1 MPLQKQNLNIPFAQ
15 GLDLKTDP
23 KQIPIGKFLSLKNV
37 NFDEPKL
44 FKKRNGFPQITTVP
58 EEVDSITTFSGGL
71 VGLGDSLWSFSEET
85 MDWLNK
91 GNIKPVSF
99 NQVELQRSSSSQQ
112 SVDVAVTEEGLTL
125 TAWQDSDGKCYYKI
139 IDAGNVSTVVNQTQ
153 LPTGAASPRTFILGN
168 YYIVTY
174 LVDITATT
182 HLQYIAIPIVSPT
195 SPGSATDISAT
206 VDSINAAYDGK
217 VINNQLFVAWD
228 ASDVGGAVRLSK
240 LSSTLV
246 GSTTVTFAGR
256 SAQKIMV
263 TGDLTV
269 PNPVVWL
276 AWREASGDCYT
287 AARSTTFGA
296 ILAPTQFLTAID
308 VVNLTGCARNNVLT
322 VFYEISNTYSYS
334 SVRTDYLNK
343 ITITSAG
350 AVGVATTIIRS
361 LGLASKAFEY
371 EDMCY
376 FLAVYG
382 GTYQPTYFLIDEN
395 GNVISKFAYSNGQ
408 TYGQNQILSS
418 ISLYNAT
425 VYFGYLFK
433 AQIIAVNKS
442 QNVDSVGGTFG
453 LSGINLGSITFG
465 FQMQALEIAGALHMN
480 GGFLRMYDGVKPVEH
495 SFFVWPEDLGATPI
509 VMGGGMS
516 SQKYFYQATYE
527 WTDARG
533 NIHRSAP
540 SIPFEVDLTD
550 ESGTA
555 VTFTSEFALGDTS
568 ITVSSVSGLH
578 VGQEITDTTT
588 GANLTP
594 GTVITAINGL
604 VLTLNQPT
612 AGASAGAPGDTLQ
625 TVDTLGVALEI
636 PTLRVTA
643 KIGLNPVRIVV
654 YRWSEDQQNY
664 YQVTSVTSPVLNKT
678 DSDSVLVDDYLSDAE
693 ILGNAL
699 IYTTGGVIENIAA
712 PASSYMTL
720 YKSRLFL
727 IDAEDKNLEWY
738 SKQVI
743 ENTPVELSDLLTQYI
758 APTIGA
764 VASTGN
770 LESLFAMD
778 DKIISFK
785 KDAIYYE
792 TGNGPDNTGANNDF
806 SEPNFITATVGCANQ
821 ASIVF
826 IPSGLIFKSDK
837 GFWLLGRDLSTRY
850 IGADVEDFNQYECTS
865 AYTIPGTNQVRFT
878 LSNGAVLMY
887 DYYMSQWCE
896 FEGVNAISSCIYQD
910 EHTLIDK
917 FGRVFQESPEHYID
931 GSVPTLMSMTTGWLN
946 LAGVQGF
953 ERAYYFYLLGQF
965 QTPHKVVIEIAYDYD
980 PTIVQQSIIT
990 PDNFSGYY
998 GDDSLYG
1005 GSSPYGGI
1013 SDVEQYRV
1021 FLEKQKCQAFQVT
1034 IREIYDGT
1042 YGVPAGAG
1050 LTLSGLNLVVGT
1062 KKGYPTLP
1070 AKYSVG

>member
-23 KQIPIGKFLSLKNV
+23 KQIAVGKFLSLKNI

-44 FKKRNGFPQITTVP
+44 FKKRNGFPELTTIP
-58 EEVDSITTFSGGL
+58 EVVDSITTFSGGL
-71 VGLGDSLWSFSEET
+71 VGLGDNLWSYSADVME
-85 MDWLNK
+85 WANK

-99 NQVELQRSSSSQQ
+99 DQVELQRSSSVQQ
-112 SVDVAVTEEGLTL
+112 SADAAVTADGLTL
-125 TAWQDSDGKCYYKI
+125 TAWDDSDGQAYYKI
-139 IDAGNVSTVVNQTQ
+139 VDATNSSSVVNQTQ
-153 LPTGAASPRTFILGN
+153 LPTGAATPRTFILGN
-168 YYIVTY
+168 YFIVTF

-182 HLQYIAIPIVSPT
+182 HLQYIAIPILTPT
-195 SPGSATDISAT
+195 TPGSATDISAT
-206 VDSINAAYDGK
+206 VDSIDAAYDGK
-217 VINNQLFVAWD
+217 VINNQLFVAWN
-228 ASDVGGAVRLSK
+228 ASDVGGAVRLTK
-240 LSSTLV
+240 LSSTLS

-256 SAQKIMV
+256 NAERIMV
-263 TGDLTV
+263 TGDLTI
-269 PNPVVWL
+269 PNPVVWI
-276 AWREASGDCYT
+276 AWSESSTNAYV

-296 ILAPTQFLTAID
+296 VLAPTQFLTA
-308 VVNLTGCARNNVLT
+308 VNLVNLTGCARNNVLT
-322 VFYEISNTYSYS
+322 VFYEVSNTYSYS
-334 SVRTDYLNK
+334 TVRTDYLRK
-343 ITITSAG
+343 ITVTSAG
-350 AVGVATTIIRS
+350 SIGVATTIIRS

-371 EDMCY
+371 EDVCY

-408 TYGQNQILSS
+408 RYGTTQILSS
-418 ISLYNAT
+418 VSLHEAT
-425 VYFGYLFK
+425 VSFAYLFK
-433 AQIIAVNKS
+433 AQIIAVNKA

-453 LSGINLGSITFG
+453 LTGINLGSITFG

-495 SFFVWPEDLGATPI
+495 SFFVWPEDLGSSVNVT
-509 VMGGGMS
+509 GGGLS
-516 SQKYFYQATYE
+516 SQQYFYQATYE

-550 ESGTA
+550 EVGTA
-555 VTFTSEFALGDTS
+555 VTFTSEFALGDTDL
-568 ITVSSVSGLH
+568 TVSSVSGLS

-588 GANLTP
+588 GSNLAP

-604 VLTLNQPT
+604 VVTINQPT

-625 TVDTLGVALEI
+625 TVDTLSVDIEV

-643 KIGLNPVRIVV
+643 KTGLNPVRIVL
-654 YRWSEDQQNY
+654 YRWSEAQQNY
-664 YQVTSVTSPVLNKT
+664 YQVTSVTNPYLNDTTIDSITIT
-678 DSDSVLVDDYLSDAE
+678 DTLSDAE
-693 ILGNAL
+693 ILGNTL

-764 VASTGN
+764 VASTGD

-826 IPSGLIFKSDK
+826 IPSGLVFKSDK

-865 AYTIPGTNQVRFT
+865 AYTVPGTNQVRFT

-887 DYYMSQWCE
+887 DYFMSQWCE
-896 FEGVNAISSCIYQD
+896 FEGVKAISSCIYED
-910 EHTLIDK
+910 EHTLLDR
-917 FGRVFQESPEHYID
+917 FGRVFQETPEHYID
-931 GSVPTLMSMTTGWLN
+931 GSDPTLMSMTTGWLN

-953 ERAYYFYLLGQF
+953 ERAYHFYLLGQF
-965 QTPHKVVIEIAYDYD
+965 KTPHKLVIEIAYDYD
-980 PTIVQQSIIT
+980 PTIVQQSIIS

-1021 FLEKQKCQAFQVT
+1021 FLNKQKCQAFQVT

-1050 LTLSGLNLVVGT
+1050 LTLSGINLVVGT
-1062 KKGYPTLP
+1062 KKGYPTLA